1 MKRLIDGV
9 SYNTDTATLLAR
21 SDYEGDWN
29 NNTCPVEGELFQTRG
44 GAFFIVEKIAIGE
57 TDPGHSGSETI
68 TKTRFSKCVKRLL
81 DIGSPLAKLKSFS
94 TPSKTK

>member
-9 SYNTDTATLLAR
+9 SYNTDTANYSHAATMKA
-21 SDYEGDWN
+21 
-29 NNTCPVEGELFQTRG
+29 T
-44 GAFFIVEKIAIGE
+44 
-57 TDPGHSGSETI
+57 ETI
-68 TKTRFSKCVKRLL
+68 THAPSRVSFFKPVGVPFLSSRRSPSAKQTLVTAVARQLQKPDFRNAVKRLL